1 MNTGSRPGRRRGRGS
16 ARKTSRQATETCR
29 RGLTLARNPPES
41 CPRVCLPEA
50 GLEFPEIGRG
60 VRKVAQVGVAIG
72 RGGTEACELV
82 RVEIQP
88 VGKGELF
95 EVCEPRGGS
104 DRAPR
109 VARSWPSR
117 ARADRPSNTRPCRRS
132 PGPRCQVP

>member
-1 MNTGSRPGRRRGRGS
+1 MNKDSRPGRRRGPGG
-16 ARKTSRQATETCR
+16 ARKTRRQATETFP
-29 RGLTLARNPPES
+29 GGPTVARNPPES

-82 RVEIQP
+82 RFEIQP
-88 VGKGELF
+88 VVKGERF
-95 EVCEPRGGS
+95 EVREPRGGS

-109 VARSWPSR
+109 VAR
-117 ARADRPSNTRPCRRS
+117 
-132 PGPRCQVP
+132 